1 MIFLKRRRLL
11 LWLLKAYVKKWRKT
25 ILLSFFLG
33 LIVFTILYFT
43 SGFFLNFSG
52 FKEKEKIG
60 ILGSYA
66 VNNLPFEVV
75 GKIGR
80 GLTQVSNDGTPLPD
94 VASSWDIKDNGKTYI
109 FHLKQNL
116 YFTDKS
122 RVVSD
127 SINYSFI
134 DVQIQ
139 RPDLNT
145 IVFKLKEPYA
155 PFLITVSKPILKQ
168 SLRSRDLKE
177 KFIGISDY
185 RVGSV
190 DLNGEFVESIDLVSA
205 KDNKKTLSFQFYPS
219 ENALKMAF
227 ILGEVSKISGIR
239 DVRFLNTTLY
249 SFANFQI
256 EKRVNYSQ
264 LVTLFYNTQD
274 KTLSDKRLREA
285 LSYSV
290 SDNFA
295 DGKRNRLPFSP
306 FLWASFA
313 GLETYQQD
321 LPRAE
326 ELLKDSSIATKSASL
341 TLTIKTLRAY
351 EKTALEIKKSW
362 SVLGIKT
369 NIEIV
374 EALPSAFQVFLG
386 EFNVP
391 QDPDQYSL
399 WHSIQQNNITRYK
412 NLRIDKLLEDGRQ
425 TIDQGIRKKIYADFQ
440 KYILDDPPA
449 TFLFFPY
456 SYTVSR
462 R

>member
-1 MIFLKRRRLL
+1 MIFLKRKRLL
-11 LWLLKAYVKKWRKT
+11 LWLFKAYVKKWRKT
-25 ILLSFFLG
+25 ILVSFFLG
-33 LIVFTILYFT
+33 LIVFTILYFI
-43 SGFFLNFSG
+43 SGFFVNLSP

-75 GKIGR
+75 GKISR

-94 VASSWDIKDNGKTYI
+94 LASSWDIKDNGKTYI

-116 YFTDKS
+116 RFTDKS

-127 SINYSFI
+127 SINVNFI

-155 PFLITVSKPILKQ
+155 PFLITVSKPILK
-168 SLRSRDLKE
+168 E
-177 KFIGISDY
+177 KFIGIGDF
-185 RVGSV
+185 RVGSM
-190 DLNGEFVESIDLVSA
+190 DLNGEFVESIDLVSV
-205 KDNKKTLSFQFYPS
+205 KDNKQKLGFQKKTLSFQFYPS

-227 ILGEVSKISGIR
+227 VLGEVSKITGIR
-239 DVRFLNTTLY
+239 DLRFLNTTLY
-249 SFANFQI
+249 SFPNFQI
-256 EKRVNYSQ
+256 EKGVNYSQ

-306 FLWASFA
+306 FLWASFE

-321 LPRAE
+321 LPHAK
-326 ELLKDSSIATKSASL
+326 ELLENSSIATKSASL
-341 TLTIKTLRAY
+341 TLTIKTLKAY
-351 EKTALEIKKSW
+351 EKTALQIKKSW

-374 EALPSAFQVFLG
+374 EALPLAFQVFLG

-425 TIDQGIRKKIYADFQ
+425 TIDQVKRKKIYADFQ
-440 KYILDDPPA
+440 KYLLDDSPV

-456 SYTVSR
+456 TYAVSR

>member
-1 MIFLKRRRLL
+1 M

-33 LIVFTILYFT
+33 LIVFTILYFI
-43 SGFFLNFSG
+43 SGFFVNLSP

-60 ILGSYA
+60 ILGSYT
-66 VNNLPFEVV
+66 VNNLPLEVV
-75 GKIGR
+75 GKISR

-116 YFTDKS
+116 HFTDKS

-127 SINYSFI
+127 SINVNFI

-155 PFLITVSKPILKQ
+155 PFLITVSKPIF
-168 SLRSRDLKE
+168 KE

-190 DLNGEFVESIDLVSA
+190 DLNGEFVESIDLVSV
-205 KDNKKTLSFQFYPS
+205 KDNKKTLSFQFYPT

-227 ILGEVSKISGIR
+227 ILGEVSKIAGIR
-239 DVRFLNTTLY
+239 NVRFLNTTLY
-249 SFANFQI
+249 SFPNFQI

-290 SDNFA
+290 PDNFA

-306 FLWASFA
+306 FLWASFE

-321 LPRAE
+321 LSHAK
-326 ELLKDSSIATKSASL
+326 ELLENSSVATKSASL
-341 TLTIKTLRAY
+341 TLTIKTLPVY

-440 KYILDDPPA
+440 KYLLDDSPV

-456 SYTVSR
+456 SYVVSR
-462 R
+462 K

>member
-1 MIFLKRRRLL
+1 M
-11 LWLLKAYVKKWRKT
+11 LWLFKAYVKKWRKT

-33 LIVFTILYFT
+33 LIVFTILYFI
-43 SGFFLNFSG
+43 SGFFVNLSP
-52 FKEKEKIG
+52 FKEKETIG

-66 VNNLPFEVV
+66 VNNLPLEVV

-94 VASSWDIKDNGKTYI
+94 AASSWDIKDGGKTYI
-109 FHLKQNL
+109 FRLKQNL

-122 RVVSD
+122 RVLSD
-127 SINYSFI
+127 SINVSFI
-134 DVQIQ
+134 DVKIQ
-139 RPDLNT
+139 RPDSNT

-155 PFLITVSKPILKQ
+155 PFLITVSKPILK
-168 SLRSRDLKE
+168 E
-177 KFIGISDY
+177 KFIGIGDY

-190 DLNGEFVESIDLVSA
+190 DLNGEFVESIDLVSV
-205 KDNKKTLSFQFYPS
+205 KDNKKTLSFQFYPT

-227 ILGEVSKISGIR
+227 ILGEVSRITGIR
-239 DVRFLNTTLY
+239 DVRFLNTTFY
-249 SFANFQI
+249 SFPSFQI
-256 EKRVNYSQ
+256 ERRVNYSQ

-274 KTLSDKRLREA
+274 KILSDKRLREA

-290 SDNFA
+290 PDNFA

-306 FLWASFA
+306 FLWASSE

-321 LPRAE
+321 LTRAE
-326 ELLKDSSIATKSASL
+326 ELLKDSSVATKSASL
-341 TLTIKTLRAY
+341 TLTIKTLRTY
-351 EKTALEIKKSW
+351 EKAALEIKKSW

-399 WHSIQQNNITRYK
+399 WHSIQPNNITRYK

-425 TIDQGIRKKIYADFQ
+425 TIDQDKRKKIYADFQ

-456 SYTVSR
+456 SYEVSR
-462 R
+462 K

>member
-1 MIFLKRRRLL
+1 MIFLKRKRLL
-11 LWLLKAYVKKWRKT
+11 LWLFKAYVKKWRKT
-25 ILLSFFLG
+25 ILVSFFLG

-43 SGFFLNFSG
+43 SGFFVNLSG

-66 VNNLPFEVV
+66 LNNLPFEVV
-75 GKIGR
+75 AKIGR
-80 GLTQVSNDGTPLPD
+80 GLTQVSNDGRPLPD

-127 SINYSFI
+127 SIKFSFI
-134 DVQIQ
+134 DVEIQ

-155 PFLITVSKPILKQ
+155 PFLITLSKPILKQ

-177 KFIGISDY
+177 KFIGIGDY

-190 DLNGEFVESIDLVSA
+190 DFNGEFVKSIDLVSV
-205 KDNKKTLSFQFYPS
+205 KNSKKTLSFQFYPS

-227 ILGEVSKISGIR
+227 ILGEVSKIAGIR
-239 DVRFLNTTLY
+239 DVGFLNTTLY
-249 SFANFQI
+249 SFPNFQI
-256 EKRVNYSQ
+256 ERRVNYNQ
-264 LVTLFYNTQD
+264 LVSLFYNTQD

-290 SDNFA
+290 PDNFES
-295 DGKRNRLPFSP
+295 GKRNRLPFPP
-306 FLWASFA
+306 FLWASFE
-313 GLETYQQD
+313 GLETYQKD
-321 LPRAE
+321 LAHAK
-326 ELLKDSSIATKSASL
+326 ELLEDSSVATKSASL
-341 TLTIKTLRAY
+341 TLTIKTLKAY

-369 NIEIV
+369 NIEIS
-374 EALPSAFQVFLG
+374 EALPSTFQVFLG

-399 WHSIQQNNITRYK
+399 WHSIQPNNITRYK

-425 TIDQGIRKKIYADFQ
+425 TIDPDKRKKIYADFQ
-440 KYILDDPPA
+440 KYLLDDSPV

-456 SYTVSR
+456 TYEVSR